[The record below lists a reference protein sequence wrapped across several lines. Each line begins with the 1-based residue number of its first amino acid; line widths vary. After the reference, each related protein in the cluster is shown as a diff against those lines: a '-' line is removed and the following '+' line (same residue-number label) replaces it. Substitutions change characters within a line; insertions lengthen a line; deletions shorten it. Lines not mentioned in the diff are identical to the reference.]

1 MSVVDFTEMIG
12 PGTYNLSS
20 NPTILTIPP
29 FSNMEYWNCA
39 LLSTNQSEGSLY
51 FLIYDFAA

>member
-1 MSVVDFTEMIG
+1 MSVVNFTQTIG

-20 NPTILTIPP
+20 NPAILTQPQ
-29 FSNMEYWNCA
+29 FSNMEYWSCA

-51 FLIYDFAA
+51 FLIYDFTA